1 VSRESDIK
9 IVCEALIE
17 KFEQCENNSY
27 DHCRYC
33 GSDETKQNGDYVHEV
48 DCPVLVA
55 KDLLT

>member
-17 KFEQCENNSY
+17 KFEQYENNSY